1 MKWLDSYSD
10 NDLQTL
16 FYYHHHHNYSYSH
29 DHHFYH
35 YHNHYYHN
43 HYYCHDYNHHNGDHD
58 IKAVSHH
65 LFDYKRA
72 DYDLDGKDN
81 HNFK

>member
-35 YHNHYYHN
+35 YHNHCHYFCYDYY
-43 HYYCHDYNHHNGDHD
+43 HHNGDHD
-58 IKAVSHH
+58 IKAVPHH